1 MCVSVV
7 FLCFPVTAFHI
18 TIGVCDP
25 VQQILEPGIV
35 LRNRYEISELVGQ
48 GGMGAVYRASDLRL

>member
-1 MCVSVV
+1 MHLCV
-7 FLCFPVTAFHI
+7 PVTAFHI

-48 GGMGAVYRASDLRL
+48 GGMGAVYRE